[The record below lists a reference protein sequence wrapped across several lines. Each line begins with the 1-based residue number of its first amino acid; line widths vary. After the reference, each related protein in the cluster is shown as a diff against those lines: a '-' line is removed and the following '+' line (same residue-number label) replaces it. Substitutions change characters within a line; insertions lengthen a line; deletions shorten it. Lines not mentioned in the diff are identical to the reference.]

1 MKKLLVLQG
10 LPASGKSTYA
20 INWVNEDPEHRLRI
34 NQDSIRMMFGKYW
47 LENKEQL
54 KKREAITYNINTEL
68 LKQCMFKQFDIVV
81 DNMNLSKR
89 IISEIED
96 YVNYFNMKFA
106 DLQAYEI
113 EYKLFKEPLNVLI
126 DRDSKRDKPVG
137 AEVITGLFNK
147 YYDTVN
153 CSDNNSGD

>member
-47 LENKEQL
+47 LEDEEQL
-54 KKREAITYNINTEL
+54 KKREAIVSTITMEL
-68 LKQCMFKQFDIVV
+68 LKQSILKQFDIVL

-89 IISEIED
+89 VLSEIEH
-96 YVNYFNMKFA
+96 YINYFNMKFT

-113 EYKLFKEPLNVLI
+113 EYKLFKVPLNILI
-126 DRDSKRDKPVG
+126 DRDSKRDRSVG
-137 AEVITGLFNK
+137 AKVITGLYNR
-147 YYDTVN
+147 YYDIVN
-153 CSDNNSGD
+153 CSDSNSSD

>member
-47 LENKEQL
+47 LDNKEQL

-68 LKQCMFKQFDIVV
+68 LKQCMFKQFDIVL

-89 IISEIED
+89 ILSGIED
-96 YVNYFNMKFA
+96 YVNYFNMKFV
-106 DLQAYEI
+106 DLQAYQI
-113 EYKLFKEPLNVLI
+113 EYKLFKVPLDVLI
-126 DRDSKRDKPVG
+126 NRDSMRDKSVG
-137 AEVITGLFNK
+137 PEVITGLYNK
-147 YYDTVN
+147 YYGTVN
-153 CSDNNSGD
+153 CSDSNSSD